1 MRTAAKAITPGQML
15 FMGVDGGGTSCR
27 ARIRSPDGACLA
39 ESQGGAANIYQDFA
53 GAIAVIMATA
63 QACADKAGV
72 PLQQLHAGFG
82 LAGVTDPKQ
91 GARVQAAGLPF
102 ARLRVESDSYI
113 ACLGAHGGGDGGIVI
128 AGTGS
133 AGLALIEGARRHIGG
148 HGFMLGDPGSGAVIG
163 RAALREALLCADGL
177 HPATPLTDALM
188 ARFDHDTTAVVEW
201 SRTALSRDYAQFA
214 PLVVAAA
221 NAGDAIATPII
232 MQAVHDL
239 GAIARRLKALGAPR
253 ISLIG
258 SFGTALLP
266 FFERDLAVLF
276 EPPLADPLDG
286 AIAMVQK

>member
-1 MRTAAKAITPGQML
+1 
-15 FMGVDGGGTSCR
+15 MGVDGGGTSCR
-27 ARIRSPDGACLA
+27 VRIRTPEGACLA

-53 GAIAVIMATA
+53 GAMAVIIATA
-63 QACADKAGV
+63 QDCASKAGV
-72 PLQQLHAGFG
+72 SLQQLNAGFG

-91 GARVQAAGLPF
+91 SARVQAAGLPF

-133 AGLALIEGARRHIGG
+133 AGLALVKGQRRHVGG

-163 RAALREALLCADGL
+163 RAALREALLSADGL
-177 HPATPLTDALM
+177 GPATPLTDALM
-188 ARFDHDTTAVVEW
+188 ARFHHDTTAVVEW

-221 NAGDAIATPII
+221 NEGDALATPII
-232 MQAVHDL
+232 QQAARDL
-239 GAIARRLKALGAPR
+239 GAIAMRLRALGAPR

-258 SFGTALLP
+258 SFGMALQP
-266 FFERDLAVLF
+266 FFAPEIAALF
-276 EPPLADPLDG
+276 SPPLADPLDG